1 MDNDNGNG
9 IYGWIG
15 KILRVDLS
23 SGRIWEESVEE
34 EIQRF
39 LGGRGLGAWYAW
51 KELPPGIDGF
61 DEENRLM
68 FLTGPLT
75 GTLAPTSGRFEVC
88 GIAPQA
94 YPRPHYTRSN
104 VGGHWGPTLKYA
116 GYDGVIVQGRA
127 ARPSYLWIE
136 DGRAEVRDAGD
147 LWGLDTFET
156 QQQLKAQTGFDTEV
170 MCIGPS
176 GENLVRI
183 AVIQSSLE
191 NAAGQG
197 GFGAVMGSKNL
208 KAVAVRGTGGIRVA
222 DPETFLHECT
232 QIHRLIEE
240 RVLSPGSTT
249 GEPQPTSKAC
259 TLACTPRN
267 CAMHIKQN
275 EEGEIIAI
283 HCCSPP
289 YLRYQPPEAGFRAAA
304 LANRYG
310 INHWEMTLGYGGIK
324 QSWFRLCKDAGV
336 LTDDDFGMPF
346 DLESGEFWCE
356 VIRKIAYREGIGDAL
371 AEGVPRA
378 ADVLGKGHEFL
389 PHVAYGYETHWDGH
403 LFGSP
408 IFPYWLVSALMWA
421 TDSRDPLVHGY
432 AQEISRFQGRMTVEQ
447 MMQAGARTYGSE
459 RSVDPESGYEWKTWP
474 TVWHQNRLAV
484 KDSLP
489 VCDQIFPLI
498 FHASAEDG
506 YADVDAESR
515 LFSAATGLTMSRAEL
530 DDIGARIFHLER
542 AIMVRDGRTRSLDEE
557 ATQSFFKPD
566 ARGVSLDPE
575 KFWKLLDE
583 FYPMR
588 GWDPETGRPTRATL
602 EEAGLTDVA
611 DTLGI

>member
-1 MDNDNGNG
+1 MQNG
-9 IYGWIG
+9 IFGWIG
-15 KILRVDLS
+15 KILRIDLS
-23 SGRIWEESVEE
+23 NGHTSEEPVEE
-34 EIQRF
+34 EAKRF

-61 DEENRLM
+61 DEANRLM

-104 VGGHWGPTLKYA
+104 VGGYWGPALKYA

-127 ARPSYLWIE
+127 ERPIYLWIE
-136 DGRAEVRDAGD
+136 DGRAEIRDASD

-156 QQQLKAQTGFDTEV
+156 QQQLRAQHGRGTEV
-170 MCIGPS
+170 MCIGPA
-176 GENLVRI
+176 GEHLVRI
-183 AVIQSSLE
+183 AVIQSGLE

-208 KAVAVRGTGGIRVA
+208 KAIAVRGTGGVRVP
-222 DPETFLHECT
+222 DPDAFLRECASV
-232 QIHRLIEE
+232 QRLIEE
-240 RVLSPGSTT
+240 RGLSSRSTP
-249 GEPQPTSKAC
+249 EPPAPDAKGCSM
-259 TLACTPRN
+259 ACTPRT
-267 CAMHIKQN
+267 CAMHIQRSEK
-275 EEGEIIAI
+275 GEVIAT
-283 HCCSPP
+283 HCCSPI
-289 YLRYQPPEAGFRAAA
+289 YLRYQPPEAGFRAAD

-310 INHWEMTLGYGGIK
+310 INHWEMALGYGGIK
-324 QSWFRLCKDAGV
+324 DSWFRLCKEAGV
-336 LTDDDFGMPF
+336 LTDEDFGMPF

-378 ADVLGKGHEFL
+378 ADALGKGHELL

-432 AQEISRFQGRMTVEQ
+432 AQEISRFRGRMTAEQ
-447 MMQAGARTYGSE
+447 MRQAGDRTYGSG
-459 RSVDPESGYEWKTWP
+459 RSVDPESGYEWKAWP
-474 TVWHQNRLAV
+474 TIWHQNRLAV
-484 KDSLP
+484 KDSLC

-498 FHASAEDG
+498 FHATAEDG
-506 YADVDAESR
+506 YADVSAEAR
-515 LFSAATGLTMSRAEL
+515 LFSAATGISTSRAEL
-530 DDIGARIFHLER
+530 DEIGARIFHLER
-542 AIMVRDGRTRSLDEE
+542 AIMVREGRTRSLDEE
-557 ATQSFFKPD
+557 ATRYFFKPD

-575 KFWKLLDE
+575 KFRALMDE

-588 GWDPETGRPTRATL
+588 GWDPDTGRPTRATL
-602 EEAGLTDVA
+602 ERAGLVDIA
-611 DTLGI
+611 DELGV